1 MKRRGLYD
9 DRKQI
14 RRCHERMIRVSYS
27 YILNKEVFSF
37 DIIEQKLHQRQSLF
51 ARSSLDE
58 KAKEKWGKVLVSDMM
73 SSEESDGETIFV
85 KELPWRSATVNRF
98 FQTLDEEN
106 LKTKSEQAKRQTK
119 HRVMSGT
126 STRPK
131 PSKNLPPWS
140 IDHDLN

>member
-14 RRCHERMIRVSYS
+14 RRRHERMIRVSYS

-37 DIIEQKLHQRQSLF
+37 NIIEQKLHQRQSLF

-98 FQTLDEEN
+98 SKLWMK
-106 LKTKSEQAKRQTK
+106 KT
-119 HRVMSGT
+119 
-126 STRPK
+126 
-131 PSKNLPPWS
+131 
-140 IDHDLN
+140 